1 MPPTSQDVIAFKS
14 LFPALAKFGDADI
27 ASAFSLAD
35 VMTDGS
41 AWDNP
46 TTYRYARFLWVAN
59 QLVIMAILGQT
70 VLGLSTSMASSMGLT
85 PAGMGFLRDVRFGE
99 RSVSFEMY
107 RLFNQTAESSGPI
120 DAALGYTIYGL
131 EYQGLRNRMF
141 PAVMVV

>member
-1 MPPTSQDVIAFKS
+1 MATSQDVIAFKA

-27 ASAFSLAD
+27 SGAFRLAD
-35 VMTDGS
+35 VMTDAT

-70 VLGLSTSMASSMGLT
+70 TLGLASSMSSSLT
-85 PAGMGFLRDVRFGE
+85 PAGIGFLREVRFGE
-99 RSVSFEMY
+99 RSVGFEQY
-107 RLFNQTAESSGPI
+107 RLFSQTAMNSGPI

-131 EYQGLRNRMF
+131 EYQGLRNREF
-141 PAVMVV
+141 PAVLVV